1 MLCHYTRHQGRGV
14 GGPGT
19 ESKGPKEELG
29 WTQRTVESRWQD
41 GNQLDRTILSFPV
54 SHPQVS
60 AVLFSDAS
68 TQTEGPEGPLICIL
82 HDNAGCLVKARAD
95 AMLMLFGALIG
106 EEESRA
112 RRLVENQI
120 LGSVYIP

>member
-1 MLCHYTRHQGRGV
+1 MLCHYMRHQGRGA

-29 WTQRTVESRWQD
+29 WTQRTVEGRWQD

-60 AVLFSDAS
+60 DVLISDAS
-68 TQTEGPEGPLICIL
+68 TQTEGPEGPLIRTL
-82 HDNAGCLVKARAD
+82 HDNAGCLVKARAE
-95 AMLMLFGALIG
+95 AILMLLDALIG

-112 RRLVENQI
+112 RRLVVNQI